1 MTNLYIT
8 DCTPLCDPSIIE
20 QLLPR
25 FNTKRQAKIHSLRVL
40 KKQAQSTAV
49 GLLLNY
55 LFGDDASYDCTEL
68 GKPFLKD
75 HRAHFSITH
84 SGRWVGIAV
93 SDRNI
98 GADLQILSP
107 IRSKVLQRVF
117 TIEEQQYIGKDNT
130 RFTDLWTHKEACA
143 KYTGQGIGKQL
154 GAPLPDIPYFT
165 GRYSDAIYTVCGDDS
180 VQVIHFNIKDLL

>member
-8 DCTPLCDPSIIE
+8 DCTLLCDPSIIE

-25 FNTKRQAKIHSLRVL
+25 FDAKRQEKIRSLRAL
-40 KKQAQSTAV
+40 NKQGQSTAA

-107 IRSKVLQRVF
+107 IRPKVLQRAF
-117 TIEEQQYIGKDNT
+117 TIEEQQYIGEDNT
-130 RFTDLWTHKEACA
+130 RFTELWTRKEAYA
-143 KYTGQGIGKQL
+143 KYTGRGMAKQL
-154 GAPLPDIPYFT
+154 ASPLPDIPYFT
-165 GRYSDAIYTVCGDDS
+165 DFFTNTVYTVCGDDS
-180 VQVIHFNIKDLL
+180 VRVVHINIKDLL